1 MQGVGFEPSQSYD
14 YEDLNLGHPA
24 NLALV
29 EKAATRPIAVSE
41 VWGCSSVVERSILIR
56 DAPGSIPGVS
66 SLFLYVGE
74 KKVGACPGVEPG
86 TSRTRSE
93 NHTTR
98 PTSLHVGKRY
108 I

>member
-41 VWGCSSVVERSILIR
+41 VWGCSSVVERSIRIR
-56 DAPGSIPGVS
+56 DARGSIPLISNLVTI
-66 SLFLYVGE
+66 LNDFVHV
-74 KKVGACPGVEPG
+74 KKGFDSGG
-86 TSRTRSE
+86 IRT
-93 NHTTR
+93 HA
-98 PTSLHVGKRY
+98 PKDWCLKPAP
-108 I
+108 